1 MFNKADRPMRVG
13 IGPLLSV
20 ALQDSVLESAR
31 KNSSCDGDSDA
42 LSVFSDFLRAS
53 VYGMHVPE
61 FE

>member
-1 MFNKADRPMRVG
+1 MRVG

-53 VYGMHVPE
+53 VYDMHVPE